1 MGLDEDWTVG
11 SETMKNPRG
20 VLDYSISGAHSKS
33 DVGWKLTGNLHGE
46 DYEDKTRGPLNEGG
60 LHAERQG
67 YHLPGAPTDP
77 SPSSGSCAAG
87 PMDGVGAAGVSF
99 YTTTFELDMPMGY
112 DIPLSF
118 ASANVAKPANTTGGV
133 PAYRCQIHVNGWQF
147 GKYVHNIGPQD
158 VFPVPE
164 GIFNYHGSNYV
175 AVSLWSLEEGGASVS
190 DLSLVAGSLIQ
201 SGYGPVELGPTTDW
215 EPRQGAY

>member
-158 VFPVPE
+158 VSLPTDHPISLCALFAHMWQFFPTAGLPRTRRHLQLPRQQLRRR
-164 GIFNYHGSNYV
+164 F
-175 AVSLWSLEEGGASVS
+175 A
-190 DLSLVAGSLIQ
+190 LVA
-201 SGYGPVELGPTTDW
+201 
-215 EPRQGAY
+215 